1 MMPLQ
6 SKGSFLAQC
15 TRLRQLRR
23 KGEQGVGLVEYAFI
37 LIIFLT
43 LILGIS
49 GFGQML
55 YVYHAVNNAAKEGT
69 RWAAVNGATC
79 GDDSSCNG
87 TNGMNSGPASLAQ
100 IQTHVTAQL
109 PASLDQSIVAVT
121 ANWSAPSAPPG
132 TPAMSPPICT
142 TAVGGT
148 PATPNAQGCTVSV
161 QVSYPYN
168 FYFPFIPTTTATTA
182 PCTSAGFC
190 LSSTSEM
197 VIVH

>member
-6 SKGSFLAQC
+6 SNAGFLAEC

-43 LILGIS
+43 LIFGIS
-49 GFGQML
+49 GFGHML

-79 GDDSSCNG
+79 GNDSSCNG
-87 TNGMNSGPASLAQ
+87 TSGMNSGPASAAD
-100 IQTHVTAQL
+100 IRTYVTTRL
-109 PASLDQSIVAVT
+109 PASLDQTLVYVNPT
-121 ANWSAPSAPPG
+121 WTAPSGPPG
-132 TPAMSPPICT
+132 TPAMSPPICNA
-142 TAVGGT
+142 AVG
-148 PATPNAQGCTVSV
+148 AIPNAEGCTVSV

-168 FYFPFIPTTTATTA
+168 FYFPFIPTSTATTA